1 LAATVKKE
9 RYNFD
14 EEIAKIYSK
23 LQALQEST
31 VLSLS
36 QKEIDNYEQE
46 VSDYTQ
52 QLHGLMVGKKYS

>member
-1 LAATVKKE
+1 MAATVKIE

-31 VLSLS
+31 ALSLS
-36 QKEIDNYEQE
+36 QKEIDNYKVLPNVQ
-46 VSDYTQ
+46 TNFT
-52 QLHGLMVGKKYS
+52 KN